1 MSNLQHK
8 IKLSAYKCFHRI
20 ISLFCPVKKEKM
32 LCRSFLGLSYSDNP
46 RAISEKM
53 HEIAPEWEIV
63 WAFKE
68 PEKKKKVVP
77 DYVKCVKNNSLSFF
91 YHQITSGYWIE
102 NYCIPPETI
111 KRPKQTYIQ
120 TWHGDRTIKKFL
132 YDMYDDESALN
143 LYESENCDLALAA
156 STFGEKIYHS
166 SFHYFGQILTVGSP
180 RNDILVNGDE
190 QAVKEFRKQY
200 NILDNVRLLL
210 YAPTFRDSNKSSDQK
225 VEQLNLGEVLRHLKN
240 RTGQEWR
247 LLSRGHTGRH
257 LIFEGIDPQEIV
269 DASDYEDSRYV
280 LLAADAIISDYS
292 SMATDFVLTGRPTFF
307 YINDIDAYTGKDRA
321 LWFDLNSTPFLC
333 AKNQSELLT
342 LIDNYSEQSARENC
356 KAILDFYGTNETG
369 KAAEEVCKYMIER

>member
-20 ISLFCPVKKEKM
+20 ISLFCPVKKKKM

-200 NILDNVRLLL
+200 NILDNVRL
-210 YAPTFRDSNKSSDQK
+210 
-225 VEQLNLGEVLRHLKN
+225 
-240 RTGQEWR
+240 
-247 LLSRGHTGRH
+247 
-257 LIFEGIDPQEIV
+257 
-269 DASDYEDSRYV
+269 
-280 LLAADAIISDYS
+280 
-292 SMATDFVLTGRPTFF
+292 
-307 YINDIDAYTGKDRA
+307 
-321 LWFDLNSTPFLC
+321 
-333 AKNQSELLT
+333 
-342 LIDNYSEQSARENC
+342 
-356 KAILDFYGTNETG
+356 
-369 KAAEEVCKYMIER
+369 